1 MSRVSRAGLEKVAL
15 SPGGVLELSEYG
27 GDGSNCHGETSLL

>member
-1 MSRVSRAGLEKVAL
+1 MSRVSRAGPEKVAL
-15 SPGGVLELSEYG
+15 RPGGILGLSEYG